1 MMMVWAWW
9 AYWSR
14 TALESWS
21 ATRTSSSAT
30 FIRPTASCV
39 CWSPASEIEEARP
52 KMATIAPKPRRSLR
66 DVPDQ
71 VEVMEP

>member
-14 TALESWS
+14 TALASWR

-30 FIRPTASCV
+30 FIRATASCV
-39 CWSPASEIEEARP
+39 SRRPESATKEARP
-52 KMATIAPKPRRSLR
+52 KIATIAPNPRRSLR
-66 DVPDQ
+66 AVPDQ
-71 VEVMEP
+71 LVFIET

>member
-14 TALESWS
+14 TALASCR

-30 FIRPTASCV
+30 FMRATACCV
-39 CWSPASEIEEARP
+39 RLSPESATHEARP

-66 DVPDQ
+66 AVPDQ
-71 VEVMEP
+71 VEPIEA